1 MKKIC
6 VIAICLVL
14 FVPLFAQDQT
24 DVSYAL
30 GMLLGGNLKS
40 SGIEIN
46 SDSFAKGLADVLGGK
61 PTKITDAEARV
72 AIQAALQEAA
82 VKKGAANLA
91 AGKAFLDGN
100 KGKPGIKSTATGL
113 QYQVLVEGKGAK
125 PQASDTVKVNY
136 EGKLIDGSVFDS
148 SITRGEPATFPLSGV
163 IPAWTEGVQLMSV
176 GSKYRFFVPSELGYG
191 EQGAGD
197 AIAPNSVL
205 IFEIELLSIETGK

>member
-6 VIAICLVL
+6 VIALCFAL
-14 FVPLFAQDQT
+14 FAPLFAQDQP

-46 SDSFAKGLADVLGGK
+46 ADSFAKGLTDVLGGK
-61 PTKITDAEARV
+61 PTKITDAEARG
-72 AIQAALQEAA
+72 AIQAALQAAA
-82 VKKGAANLA
+82 VKKGEANLA
-91 AGKAFLDGN
+91 VGKAFLDGN
-100 KGKPGIKSTATGL
+100 KGKPGIKSTASGL

-125 PQASDTVKVNY
+125 PAATDTVKVNY
-136 EGKLIDGSVFDS
+136 EGKLLDGSVFDS
-148 SITRGEPATFPLSGV
+148 SIARNEPATFPLTGV
-163 IPAWTEGVQLMSV
+163 IPAWTEGLQLMTI

-191 EQGAGD
+191 DQGAGD